1 MRQLPLIIGW
11 ILGLGMAVAPAGAR
25 ADLAPLRQLCAAA
38 EQLADVEPDAAQV
51 ARREIRSVVREEL
64 RSAVRAEVARN
75 LPRGHA
81 GASGPRADSAATDT
95 RGAAASA
102 GEAAAQAQQARR
114 NQDVA
119 AARARS
125 QGRPPLTESPAAIPV
140 VPRPG
145 VR

>member
-11 ILGLGMAVAPAGAR
+11 IVGLGLAVAPAGAR
-25 ADLAPLRQLCAAA
+25 AELGPLRQLCAAA
-38 EQLADVEPDAAQV
+38 EQLADVEPDAVQV
-51 ARREIRSVVREEL
+51 ARRELRSAVREEL
-64 RSAVRAEVARN
+64 RSAVRAEVARD
-75 LPRGHA
+75 LPRGPA
-81 GASGPRADSAATDT
+81 AASGPRADSAAAET

-119 AARARS
+119 AARARG
-125 QGRPPLTESPAAIPV
+125 QGHPSLTESPAAPPTA
-140 VPRPG
+140 PRPG

>member
-1 MRQLPLIIGW
+1 MMRQLTLMIGW
-11 ILGLGMAVAPAGAR
+11 MVGVGLAVVPAGAG
-25 ADLAPLRQLCAAA
+25 AEPGPLRQLCAAA
-38 EQLADVEPDAAQV
+38 EQVADIEPDAVQV
-51 ARREIRSVVREEL
+51 VRREVRSVVREEL

-75 LPRGHA
+75 VPRGHA
-81 GASGPRADSAATDT
+81 AANGPRAENAAADS

-119 AARARS
+119 AARARG
-125 QGRPPLTESPAAIPV
+125 QGHPPLTENP
-140 VPRPG
+140 VPRPS

>member
-1 MRQLPLIIGW
+1 MRQLPLYIGW
-11 ILGLGMAVAPAGAR
+11 ILGLGLAGAPAGGR
-25 ADLAPLRQLCAAA
+25 AEPGPLRQLCAAA
-38 EQLADVEPDAAQV
+38 EQLADVEPDAVQV
-51 ARREIRSVVREEL
+51 ARREVRSVIREEL

-75 LPRGHA
+75 VPRGRA
-81 GASGPRADSAATDT
+81 VASAQRADSPAADT

-119 AARARS
+119 AARARG
-125 QGRPPLTESPAAIPV
+125 QGHPPLTENPAATPV